1 MGCLLSPFTIL
12 VPEGAVRGCDGLP
25 WVSSEIPLLC
35 EVSSLDLST
44 NEEKKNSVY
53 FSIVQELI

>member
-53 FSIVQELI
+53 FSIV